1 MTSESP
7 LFAYWGKAFLQLF
20 WTRRENLFLIRCF
33 IQSSPRDWVARSV
46 IED

>member
-1 MTSESP
+1 MTSESL
-7 LFAYWGKAFLQLF
+7 LFAYWRKAFLQLF
-20 WTRRENLFLIRCF
+20 WTRRENLFLIQYF